1 MNQHRERTV
10 GGRVL
15 IGTQGWNYAG
25 WVGPFYP
32 EGTRS
37 ADMLTRYAEAF
48 PTVEVDSTFYACPPA
63 KSVRGWAERSPD
75 GFVFALKLPRDITHD
90 RHLRDA
96 EADTELFLERARLLG
111 PKLGPILV
119 QLGPDFAPSE
129 LQALADFVP
138 RLPRDLRFAVEVR
151 QARWTR
157 DDVLLDLLSL
167 LTDNGVALALSDGP
181 WLPRETVLELAA
193 APTADFHY
201 LRWMGPNRDL
211 VDFSHVQVSRAAEVD
226 EWAGVIAKL
235 EIDVYGYVN
244 NHYEGHSPASA
255 RELQRRLGIRPVD
268 PREIGEQISLF

>member
-1 MNQHRERTV
+1 V

-96 EADTELFLERARLLG
+96 
-111 PKLGPILV
+111 
-119 QLGPDFAPSE
+119 
-129 LQALADFVP
+129 
-138 RLPRDLRFAVEVR
+138 
-151 QARWTR
+151 
-157 DDVLLDLLSL
+157 
-167 LTDNGVALALSDGP
+167 
-181 WLPRETVLELAA
+181 
-193 APTADFHY
+193 
-201 LRWMGPNRDL
+201 
-211 VDFSHVQVSRAAEVD
+211 
-226 EWAGVIAKL
+226 
-235 EIDVYGYVN
+235 
-244 NHYEGHSPASA
+244 
-255 RELQRRLGIRPVD
+255 
-268 PREIGEQISLF
+268 